1 MLSYN
6 AINKAVDKG
15 MVIVIITFILALAGS
30 TPESSKYL
38 TDGIR
43 DFSMSFDIF
52 GVSPVI
58 NIPPTIEMPVILQ
71 WIAVIWTLYLILTGY
86 MSKFKS
92 LSPQIFGEGLE
103 HSLPYRGRASI
114 KTEGKI
120 VYVRGGGSSAPV
132 MPYDGPVLISAPATH
147 CYKIGEHFFTT
158 AALLI
163 DQPVSAIPFEAKDP
177 TFSERSGFNPI
188 ESCAIGWL
196 SKLELNAHPIYKKMM
211 DNGKGKEE
219 EQVLDTL
226 TYILSMN
233 KENEAIDRLFEL
245 MRYKVG
251 TLQNDLSLISQLT
264 NNSSFK
270 ETRSSIAS
278 RIFKTGSSE

>member
-1 MLSYN
+1 M
-6 AINKAVDKG
+6 V
-15 MVIVIITFILALAGS
+15 VIVITFILALAGS

-43 DFSMSFDIF
+43 DFSMSLYIF

-58 NIPPTIEMPVILQ
+58 NIPPTIKDFPVIIE
-71 WIAVIWTLYLILTGY
+71 WAAIIWTLYLILTGY

-92 LSPQIFGEGLE
+92 LSPQIFGEGLD
-103 HSLPYRGRASI
+103 HSLPYRGRASVQ
-114 KTEGKI
+114 TDGKI
-120 VYVRGGGSSAPV
+120 VSVRGGGSSAPV
-132 MPYDGPVLISAPATH
+132 MPYDGPVMISAPATH
-147 CYKIGEHFFTT
+147 CYKAGEHFITT
-158 AALLI
+158 AALVA
-163 DQPVSAIPFEAKDP
+163 DQPVSAIPFEAKSR
-177 TFSERSGFNPI
+177 TFSERLGFNPI
-188 ESCAIGWL
+188 ESCAVGWL
-196 SKLELNAHPIYKKMM
+196 SKLELNAHPVIKKMI

-219 EQVLDTL
+219 EQELDTQTYVL
-226 TYILSMN
+226 TMN
-233 KENEAIDRLFEL
+233 QANEAIDRLFEL